1 MRSLELFDLTG
12 KTALVTGGGR
22 GIGRHIAA
30 GLAEAGARVAIAS
43 RKLANLEEAAAEIR
57 ATGGDVLI
65 FETDLAADGAPEA
78 LAEAVIAEAG
88 RVDVLV
94 NNSGRVWA
102 APTLEYPADGWDRV
116 FDLNV
121 RSLFLLSR
129 EIGVHMKDAGGGVI
143 INVASISAFKGS
155 REETQPVVAYN
166 ASKGAVVSL
175 TRDLAVKLASHGIR
189 VNAIA
194 PGSFLTDM
202 TNYVSYDEEK
212 LARFNSTIPLGRSG
226 EADDIKG
233 VAVFLASDASSFMTG
248 EIVVVDGGTMACDPW
263 PVMS

>member
-1 MRSLELFDLTG
+1 MRSPELFDLAG

-22 GIGRHIAA
+22 GIGRHIAT

-43 RKLANLEEAAAEIR
+43 RKRANLDDTAAEIS
-57 ATGGDVLI
+57 AAGGEVFV
-65 FETDLAADGAPEA
+65 FESDLAADGAAEA
-78 LAEAVIAEAG
+78 LAAAVLAETG
-88 RVDVLV
+88 RVDILV

-116 FDLNV
+116 FNLNV
-121 RSLFLLSR
+121 RALFLLSR
-129 EIGVHMKDAGGGVI
+129 EIGRHMKQAGGGVI

-155 REETQPVVAYN
+155 REQTQPVVAYN

-175 TRDLAVKLASHGIR
+175 TRDLAVKLAGNGIR

-194 PGSFLTDM
+194 PGPFATDM
-202 TNYVSYDEEK
+202 MNYVSHDEEK
-212 LARFNSTIPLGRSG
+212 LARFNSAIPLGRSG
-226 EADDIKG
+226 GADDIKG

-248 EIVVVDGGTMACDPW
+248 ETVVVDGGTMACDPW
-263 PVMS
+263 PVMP